1 MANPKLQMHFT
12 NPTEAAVT
20 LSGKVLGTI
29 KIQLKEIETIE
40 GIDNPIV
47 VIGECV
53 SSQNG
58 MKTGFV
64 FQELKNVI
72 TAKSAAIEPTE
83 STTKGA

>member
-29 KIQLKEIETIE
+29 KIQLKEIETID

-47 VIGECV
+47 VVGECL
-53 SSQNG
+53 SLQNG
-58 MKTGFV
+58 DTSGFV

-72 TAKSAAIEPTE
+72 TGKKTAIESTE
-83 STTKGA
+83 STTEGN